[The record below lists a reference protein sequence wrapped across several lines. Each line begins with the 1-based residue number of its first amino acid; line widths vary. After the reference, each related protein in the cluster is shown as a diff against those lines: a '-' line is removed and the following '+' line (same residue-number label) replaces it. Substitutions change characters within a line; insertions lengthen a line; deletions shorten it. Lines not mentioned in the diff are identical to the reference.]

1 MVRSR
6 EFRDA
11 LTFDDVLLVPRHSTV
26 LPRDVDVSTRLTKD
40 VSLKIPII
48 SAAMDTVTESGM
60 AVALAREGGLG
71 VIHKNMSI
79 ERQVKE
85 VTRVKRAESGV
96 IIDPVT
102 FSPDKMVRDAI
113 AVMKHHN
120 ISGLPIVDD
129 AGALLGILTERDI
142 RFESNLDRLVSEC
155 MTEENLVT
163 APTGTTLREARHIL
177 QKHRIEKLMIIEE
190 GNRLAGMGTV
200 KDILMKQKHPNST
213 LDSHG
218 RLKVAAAVGAS
229 DDLLQRVSS
238 LAEAGVD
245 VLVLDSAHG
254 HAQGVLDAVSS
265 VKKDYSH
272 IPLIAGNV
280 ATAEGTRALID
291 HGADAVKIGQGAG
304 ASCTT
309 RIIAG
314 MGVPQLTAVLDC
326 VAEASKSDVP
336 IVSDGGVR
344 FSGDLAKAV
353 AAGANCVMLGSILA
367 GLDESPGEIILHDGR
382 QYKGFRGMGS
392 LGPMK
397 EGSADR
403 YFQEGEE
410 NVKLVPEGVEG
421 LVPYRGNLSSTVYQM
436 IGGLRASMGYCGV
449 KDMRSMQRE
458 TEFIRVSS
466 AGYNESHPH
475 DVIIVKE
482 APNYQTKD
490 RS

>member
-155 MTEENLVT
+155 MTE
-163 APTGTTLREARHIL
+163 
-177 QKHRIEKLMIIEE
+177 
-190 GNRLAGMGTV
+190 
-200 KDILMKQKHPNST
+200 
-213 LDSHG
+213 
-218 RLKVAAAVGAS
+218 
-229 DDLLQRVSS
+229 
-238 LAEAGVD
+238 
-245 VLVLDSAHG
+245 
-254 HAQGVLDAVSS
+254 
-265 VKKDYSH
+265 
-272 IPLIAGNV
+272 
-280 ATAEGTRALID
+280 
-291 HGADAVKIGQGAG
+291 
-304 ASCTT
+304 
-309 RIIAG
+309 
-314 MGVPQLTAVLDC
+314 
-326 VAEASKSDVP
+326 
-336 IVSDGGVR
+336 
-344 FSGDLAKAV
+344 
-353 AAGANCVMLGSILA
+353 
-367 GLDESPGEIILHDGR
+367 
-382 QYKGFRGMGS
+382 
-392 LGPMK
+392 
-397 EGSADR
+397 
-403 YFQEGEE
+403 
-410 NVKLVPEGVEG
+410 
-421 LVPYRGNLSSTVYQM
+421 
-436 IGGLRASMGYCGV
+436 
-449 KDMRSMQRE
+449 
-458 TEFIRVSS
+458 
-466 AGYNESHPH
+466 
-475 DVIIVKE
+475 
-482 APNYQTKD
+482 
-490 RS
+490 